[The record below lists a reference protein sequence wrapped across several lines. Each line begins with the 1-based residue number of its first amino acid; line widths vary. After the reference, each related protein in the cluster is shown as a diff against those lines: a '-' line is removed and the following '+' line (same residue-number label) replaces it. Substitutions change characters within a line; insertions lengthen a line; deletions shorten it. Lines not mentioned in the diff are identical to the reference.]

1 MGFTL
6 LPFVKESLW
15 FDSYMCVVV
24 KLSINLCARTRVGDK
39 SLCRLLVGAAGES
52 RQRLLSPT
60 LGRVDMC
67 GERRAKA

>member
-24 KLSINLCARTRVGDK
+24 KLFINLCAR
-39 SLCRLLVGAAGES
+39 
-52 RQRLLSPT
+52 
-60 LGRVDMC
+60 RVDMC